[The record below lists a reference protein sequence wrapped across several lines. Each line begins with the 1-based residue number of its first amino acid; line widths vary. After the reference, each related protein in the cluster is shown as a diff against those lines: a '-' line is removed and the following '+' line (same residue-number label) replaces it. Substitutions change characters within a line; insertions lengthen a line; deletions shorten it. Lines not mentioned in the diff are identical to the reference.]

1 MGMIGSGGQAA
12 TQLEAVCS
20 VRDIEKAKVYSRRPE
35 PLAEF
40 CKSMSQKLGIDV
52 SSASSPEDAV
62 TGADVVVTITNARD
76 PVVNG
81 EWIGEGA
88 HINAAGSNSLV
99 RKEIEG
105 EAVRKCGLITV
116 DSREQAQ
123 LECGDLLVAAERGA
137 VHWET
142 LTELSDVVSG
152 RAHWPH
158 LRDSQITL
166 FESQGLAIQ
175 DVATAM
181 RIYELAREQNLG
193 QEIDVF

>member
-1 MGMIGSGGQAA
+1 MGMIGSGGQAV

-40 CKSMSQKLGIDV
+40 CDSMSKKLGIDV
-52 SSASSPEDAV
+52 SPASSPEDAV

-99 RKEIEG
+99 RKEIDG
-105 EAVRKCGLITV
+105 DAVRKCGLITV
-116 DSREQAQ
+116 DSREQAR

-137 VHWET
+137 VNWET
-142 LTELSDVVSG
+142 LTELGDVVSG
-152 RAHWPH
+152 RAPG
-158 LRDSQITL
+158 RTSDSQITL

-181 RIYELAREQNLG
+181 RIYELAQEKGLG
-193 QEIDVF
+193 QDIDVF

>member
-20 VRDIEKAKVYSRRPE
+20 VREIEKAKVYSRRPE
-35 PLAEF
+35 PLAAF
-40 CKSMSQKLGIDV
+40 CGSMSKKLGIDV
-52 SSASSPEDAV
+52 SPASSPEDAV

-99 RKEIEG
+99 RKEIDG

-137 VHWET
+137 VSWET
-142 LTELSDVVSG
+142 LTELGDVVSG
-152 RAHWPH
+152 RAPG
-158 LRDSQITL
+158 RTSDSQITL